1 MPLVQITI
9 LQGRPTAQKHRL
21 LREIT
26 AVMSDVLGSPKERI
40 RVCINEVHP
49 DCWGIA
55 GEPASQV
62 RATEIKARAA
72 AARKQSAR
80 QPATKPARRGRS
92 A

>member
-9 LQGRPTAQKHRL
+9 LQGRSTAQKHRL

-26 AVMSDVLGSPKERI
+26 AVVSEVLEAPKERV

-55 GEPASQV
+55 GEPASVV
-62 RATEIKARAA
+62 RAAEIKARAA
-72 AARKQSAR
+72 AARKKAPRRAR
-80 QPATKPARRGRS
+80 TK
-92 A
+92 